1 MVKKAAA
8 AVIIILLVAGL
19 FTVLFMRRHKVV
31 SSAEPVMVKDE
42 NYGVI
47 SRLVSAAKSSEAD
60 NDLLKAR
67 ESYQKLVSEY
77 SNSTEI
83 MNWQKK
89 TEELNIKL
97 LFSPVITPH
106 SALYEIKPGD
116 SLDKIARDRKT
127 TVELI
132 KKSNNLPDDRIFP
145 GKKIKVW
152 ATPFSI
158 VVDKSQNLLFLKA
171 NEEIIKTYT
180 VSTGANNS
188 TPVGTFKIVNKL
200 PNPTWFKAGVV
211 VSAESPENILG
222 SRWLGLDARSYG
234 IHGTTEPQS
243 LGRQVTQGCVRMAN
257 FEVEELY
264 TIVPVGTEVTIFD

>member
-1 MVKKAAA
+1 MKKAAVA
-8 AVIIILLVAGL
+8 AVVGVVFAAGFITVA
-19 FTVLFMRRHKVV
+19 VMRRHTAGA
-31 SSAEPVMVKDE
+31 SSLIVAKDE
-42 NYGVI
+42 NSGAV
-47 SRLVSAAKSSEAD
+47 SRLVLEAKTLESG
-60 NDLLKAR
+60 NNLLKAR
-67 ESYQKLVSEY
+67 AIYQKLVAEF
-77 SNSTEI
+77 SNSPEI

-89 TEELNIKL
+89 TEELGIRL

-106 SALYEIKPGD
+106 STLYTIKPGD
-116 SLDKIARDRKT
+116 SLEKIAREQKT

-132 KKSNNLPDDRIFP
+132 KKSNNLSDDKIFP
-145 GKKIKVW
+145 GEKIKVW
-152 ATPFSI
+152 TTPFSI

-171 NEEIIKTYT
+171 NEEVIKTYT

-188 TPVGTFKIVNKL
+188 SPVGTFKIVNKL

-211 VSAESPENILG
+211 VPAGSPENILG
-222 SRWLGLDARSYG
+222 SRWMGLDARSYG

-264 TIVPVGTEVTIFD
+264 TIVPVGTEVTILD